1 MNFLTQIIN
10 IKKGS
15 NLKLTTNEKIK
26 DNQNFKGF
34 EQALLETKKK
44 VMANFLS
51 KRVFEISSSMKK
63 ELTTPA
69 TELKKAIESL
79 SLTNSR
85 QNEAGQLNKLGGKN
99 VIIKNDTNKVIE
111 KNTNALDAEKKIVI
125 ENSKILSLKKLE
137 KNSKLRDKEFETK
150 MSKKEQEFILKE
162 IKSINKK
169 VIVDESKNNLPIKTN
184 LDSSIENIDIKKI
197 SNKKEIKIIPNSKD
211 NKAKAEIVSK
221 TDVVKKLII
230 NERKLIK
237 DDRLKKEI
245 SKVEVAKKVENLI
258 QKNIKDKVIVKDKDL
273 NKIQLEEKFKSKIQ
287 FIEDLEQKIKS
298 SIGLESGTFLNEKKA
313 ENDTKN
319 LYSKKSD
326 EKIYGLE
333 NKKIIK
339 GALKKEKIIS
349 KNFVDRVLNIP
360 DNSKKTVVI
369 NEKEINL
376 KKGEKLI
383 ILIAPN
389 KLLNLESKTT
399 KYEYKKVLENNLT
412 SRKITWN
419 DKLEKIPLVLKT
431 NLKDFVKEDFV
442 KGSNEIKD
450 NFEGLNEKDNIK
462 LKISSKKFLILD
474 NKVNVDSVFPNDS
487 TIKAVVLQPMIVNIL
502 DNKENFES
510 IRKLDNL
517 MLKKEH
523 TGHLKIDLKSIKKN
537 VETLNEL
544 IRKMES
550 VSKNNKSEVNVKF
563 VFERENKISKLKSE
577 FSDIKPKVSN
587 NIKEFYAK
595 KSYQSLSHIDE
606 NIVRSGDLQTGK
618 VDLNQKVEI
627 ETQNRNIE
635 NIYKKVVEMINFKG
649 EIIKEKA
656 VINLEHPAFGKME
669 INLEKVKD
677 EIVVKFV
684 FDNSDSKEIIEKG
697 LVNLRERLLN
707 VGLEV
712 KEFNLE
718 VKEEQEWYEDE
729 NQHPNEDQQQEQKRR
744 QKRWVKQ
751 DDELGFDG

>member
-26 DNQNFKGF
+26 DNQNFKDF
-34 EQALLETKKK
+34 EKALLETKKK

-79 SLTNSR
+79 SLTNNR
-85 QNEAGQLNKLGGKN
+85 QNGAGKLNDLGGKN
-99 VIIKNDTNKVIE
+99 VIIKDDTNKVIE

-258 QKNIKDKVIVKDKDL
+258 QKDIKDKVIVKDKDL
-273 NKIQLEEKFKSKIQ
+273 NKIQLEDKFKSKIQ
-287 FIEDLEQKIKS
+287 FIEDVEQKIKS
-298 SIGLESGTFLNEKKA
+298 SIGLESGTFLNEKKV
-313 ENDTKN
+313 ESDTKN
-319 LYSKKSD
+319 LYSKKSN

-333 NKKIIK
+333 NKKIIE
-339 GALKKEKIIS
+339 GVLKKGKIIS

-383 ILIAPN
+383 ILIDPN

-399 KYEYKKVLENNLT
+399 KYEYKKVLKNNLT

-431 NLKDFVKEDFV
+431 NLKDFV

>member
-1 MNFLTQIIN
+1 MNFLMQIVN
-10 IKKGS
+10 IKKDA

-34 EQALLETKKK
+34 EKALIETKKK

-51 KRVFEISSSMKK
+51 KRVFEMSSNMKK

-69 TELKKAIESL
+69 MELKKAIKSL
-79 SLTNSR
+79 SLSNNE

-99 VIIKNDTNKVIE
+99 AFIKNDTNKVIE
-111 KNTNALDAEKKIVI
+111 ENTKALDAEKRIVI

-137 KNSKLRDKEFETK
+137 ENSKLSDKEFETK
-150 MSKKEQEFILKE
+150 ISKKDRYFILKE
-162 IKSINKK
+162 IKSISKK
-169 VIVDESKNNLPIKTN
+169 VIVDESKNKLSVKTN
-184 LDSSIENIDIKKI
+184 LDSSIENIDIKKS

-211 NKAKAEIVSK
+211 NKAKTEIVSK
-221 TDVVKKLII
+221 TDVVKKLIV

-258 QKNIKDKVIVKDKDL
+258 QKDIKDKVIVKDKDL
-273 NKIQLEEKFKSKIQ
+273 NEIQLEDKFKSKIQ
-287 FIEDLEQKIKS
+287 FIEDLEQKMKS
-298 SIGLESGTFLNEKKA
+298 ELGVENGTFLKEKKV
-313 ENDTKN
+313 ENDTQN
-319 LYSKKSD
+319 FYSKKSD
-326 EKIYGLE
+326 EKIYSLE

-339 GALKKEKIIS
+339 DVLKKEKIIS
-349 KNFVDRVLNIP
+349 KNFVHRVLNIP
-360 DNSKKTVVI
+360 DNSKKAVVI

-383 ILIAPN
+383 ILIEPS
-389 KLLNLESKTT
+389 KLLNLESKRS
-399 KYEYKKVLENNLT
+399 KYEYKKALKDNFH

-419 DKLEKIPLVLKT
+419 DKMERIPLVLKAA
-431 NLKDFVKEDFV
+431 LKDFVKG
-442 KGSNEIKD
+442 GSEIKSSL
-450 NFEGLNEKDNIK
+450 EHLNVKDNIK

-474 NKVNVDSVFPNDS
+474 NKVNADKGFSNDS
-487 TIKAVVLQPMIVNIL
+487 TIKAVVLQPMIVNMF
-502 DNKENFES
+502 DAQENFES

-523 TGHLKIDLKSIKKN
+523 SEHLKISLKSIKKN

-550 VSKNNKSEVNVKF
+550 VSKNNKSEINVRF
-563 VFERENKISKLKSE
+563 VVERENKISKLKSE

-606 NIVRSGDLQTGK
+606 NIVRPGDIQTGK
-618 VDLNQKVEI
+618 VDLNQKVKI

-649 EIIKEKA
+649 EIVKEKA

-669 INLEKVKD
+669 INLEKIKD
-677 EIVVKFV
+677 EVVVKFI
-684 FDNSDSKEIIEKG
+684 FDNSDSKEVIEKG
-697 LVNLRERLLN
+697 LINLRERLLN

-729 NQHPNEDQQQEQKRR
+729 NQQSNEEQQQEQRRR

-751 DDELGFDG
+751 NDELGFDG

>member
-26 DNQNFKGF
+26 DNQNFKDF
-34 EQALLETKKK
+34 EKALLETKKK

-79 SLTNSR
+79 SLTNNR
-85 QNEAGQLNKLGGKN
+85 QNGAGKLNDLGGKN
-99 VIIKNDTNKVIE
+99 VIIKDDTNKVIE

-137 KNSKLRDKEFETK
+137 ENSKLSDKEFETK
-150 MSKKEQEFILKE
+150 ISKKDQDFISKE
-162 IKSINKK
+162 IKSISKK

-184 LDSSIENIDIKKI
+184 LDSSIENIDIKKS

-221 TDVVKKLII
+221 TDVVKKLIV

-237 DDRLKKEI
+237 DDGLKKEI

-258 QKNIKDKVIVKDKDL
+258 QKDIKDKVIVKDKDL
-273 NKIQLEEKFKSKIQ
+273 NKIQLEDKFKSKIQ
-287 FIEDLEQKIKS
+287 FIEDVEQKIKS
-298 SIGLESGTFLNEKKA
+298 SIGLGSGSSLNGKKFES
-313 ENDTKN
+313 DTKN
-319 LYSKKSD
+319 LYSKKSN

-383 ILIAPN
+383 ILIDPN
-389 KLLNLESKTT
+389 KLLSLESKTT
-399 KYEYKKVLENNLT
+399 KYEYKKVLKNNLT

-419 DKLEKIPLVLKT
+419 DKLERIPLVLKI
-431 NLKDFVKEDFV
+431 NLKDFV

-510 IRKLDNL
+510 IRKLDSL

>member
-1 MNFLTQIIN
+1 MNFLTQIVN

-26 DNQNFKGF
+26 DNQNFKDF
-34 EQALLETKKK
+34 EKALLETKKK

-79 SLTNSR
+79 SLTNNR
-85 QNEAGQLNKLGGKN
+85 QNEAGKLNDLGGKN
-99 VIIKNDTNKVIE
+99 AIIKNDTNKVIE
-111 KNTNALDAEKKIVI
+111 KNTNTMDAEKKIVI
-125 ENSKILSLKKLE
+125 ENSKILSLEKLE
-137 KNSKLRDKEFETK
+137 ENSKLSDKEFETK
-150 MSKKEQEFILKE
+150 MSKKDQEFILKE

-169 VIVDESKNNLPIKTN
+169 FIVDESKNELSIKTN
-184 LDSSIENIDIKKI
+184 LNVNAENIYIKASNDKKGVKI
-197 SNKKEIKIIPNSKD
+197 FPDFKENKTKIIP
-211 NKAKAEIVSK
+211 K
-221 TDVVKKLII
+221 TDD
-230 NERKLIK
+230 LIK
-237 DDRLKKEI
+237 SDNEGKLVSENKLKKDITIKNSI
-245 SKVEVAKKVENLI
+245 SLI
-258 QKNIKDKVIVKDKDL
+258 QKDVKDNGILEDKDL
-273 NKIQLEEKFKSKIQ
+273 DKAQLENKFKSKIQ
-287 FIEDLEQKIKS
+287 FIEDVEQKIKS
-298 SIGLESGTFLNEKKA
+298 SIGLESGTFLNEKKV
-313 ENDTKN
+313 ESDTKN
-319 LYSKKSD
+319 LYSKKSN

-333 NKKIIK
+333 NKKIIE
-339 GALKKEKIIS
+339 GVLKKGKIIS

-383 ILIAPN
+383 ILIDPN

-399 KYEYKKVLENNLT
+399 KYEYKKVLKNNLT

-431 NLKDFVKEDFV
+431 NLKDFV

-606 NIVRSGDLQTGK
+606 NIVRPGDIQTEK

-627 ETQNRNIE
+627 EAQNRNIE

-669 INLEKVKD
+669 INLEKAKD
-677 EIVVKFV
+677 EVVVKFV

-729 NQHPNEDQQQEQKRR
+729 NQNPNEDQQQEQKRR

>member
-26 DNQNFKGF
+26 DNQNFKDF
-34 EQALLETKKK
+34 EKALLETKKK

-79 SLTNSR
+79 SLTNNR
-85 QNEAGQLNKLGGKN
+85 QNGAGKLNDLGGKN
-99 VIIKNDTNKVIE
+99 VIIKDDTNKVIE

-137 KNSKLRDKEFETK
+137 ENSKLSDKEFETK
-150 MSKKEQEFILKE
+150 ISKKDQDFISKE
-162 IKSINKK
+162 IKSISKK

-184 LDSSIENIDIKKI
+184 LDSSIENIDIKKS

-221 TDVVKKLII
+221 TDVVKKLIV

-237 DDRLKKEI
+237 DDGLKKEI

-258 QKNIKDKVIVKDKDL
+258 QKDIKDKVIVKDKDL
-273 NKIQLEEKFKSKIQ
+273 NKIQLEDKFKSKIQ
-287 FIEDLEQKIKS
+287 FIEDVEQKIKS
-298 SIGLESGTFLNEKKA
+298 SIGLGSGSSLNGKKFES
-313 ENDTKN
+313 DTKN
-319 LYSKKSD
+319 LYSKKSN

-360 DNSKKTVVI
+360 DNNKKIVVI

-383 ILIAPN
+383 ILIDPN
-389 KLLNLESKTT
+389 KLLSLESKTT
-399 KYEYKKVLENNLT
+399 KYEYKKVLKNNLT

-419 DKLEKIPLVLKT
+419 DKLERIPLVLKI
-431 NLKDFVKEDFV
+431 NLKDFV